1 MESGNVNAER
11 MVKKKEA
18 GDELATREGI
28 DGPRWDWVRP
38 TRDRGQA
45 ELGRDILIY

>member
-28 DGPRWDWVRP
+28 DGPPGCDPRGIGGRQNWD
-38 TRDRGQA
+38 
-45 ELGRDILIY
+45 EIS